1 MTSLLYVAA
10 RAHSRNPDSCKAAVN
25 SLDIKPAL
33 GQIWIKWAFPLLCF
47 TICITTFFTR
57 KYLPYFQLFLYCNED
72 SNIIFSWPS
81 KKVRGE
87 KGVRVFTVSLGF
99 GWGRYTVTLYSRQPE
114 SSESEPRSSP
124 SCPTRFKP
132 FRSQEPG
139 SVLVSVFPLHPGF
152 LAVQTRGGWGRQG
165 EHHRGN
171 QVAPSAREAADR
183 VRCAASLLHAQHW
196 CDGFRRPG
204 NRESAGKAG

>member
-10 RAHSRNPDSCKAAVN
+10 GAHSRNPDSCKAAVN

-87 KGVRVFTVSLGF
+87 KGTKIVTSLLLIFFIPLFLPVFLHKITSIPFCLKIQA
-99 GWGRYTVTLYSRQPE
+99 TLYIM
-114 SSESEPRSSP
+114 
-124 SCPTRFKP
+124 
-132 FRSQEPG
+132 
-139 SVLVSVFPLHPGF
+139 LVSNCCHNKLSS
-152 LAVQTRGGWGRQG
+152 WK
-165 EHHRGN
+165 
-171 QVAPSAREAADR
+171 
-183 VRCAASLLHAQHW
+183 QHKIIISQFSRWEFQYGPHGAKMAKSW
-196 CDGFRRPG
+196 CQPDCIHFWRF
-204 NRESAGKAG
+204 